1 MGPGLKDACSWW
13 GVVLLVGL
21 VYLQATSGDTSA
33 RIVGCA
39 VCLVAKAYG
48 LMLGDVRN
56 GILVFALH
64 CSGGILVCNGGYF
77 KLCSS
82 SKILM
87 PRSGLVGQSLSE
99 GMRWT

>member
-1 MGPGLKDACSWW
+1 VVVMGPGLKDACSWW

-56 GILVFALH
+56 GTQISWYLH
-64 CSGGILVCNGGYF
+64 FTAPAEFLYVMEVT
-77 KLCSS
+77 SS
-82 SKILM
+82 SAQAV
-87 PRSGLVGQSLSE
+87 RY
-99 GMRWT
+99 